1 MPTAD
6 LIINAKLIRLFQDKP
21 CIGSQS
27 ISLKYHHFGFVKLK
41 HNTGYTVYKLKFRK
55 LLNHM
60 TRLVVHMH
68 CTPWMCPWRCK
79 LQLSRCHASMGLWS
93 KTKLFWRFI
102 SWICYVVAVAH
113 TPTLEL
119 HRRHYL
125 YYHGLP
131 WPNLHSCQSA
141 PLQEFDMNNPKNCVQ
156 LLCIRPPMATG
167 TNRKYRNWMR

>member
-41 HNTGYTVYKLKFRK
+41 HNTGYTVYKLKLRK

-68 CTPWMCPWRCK
+68 CTPWVCPWRCK
-79 LQLSRCHASMGLWS
+79 LQLSRCHASMGLYDQKPS
-93 KTKLFWRFI
+93 CSEDSSLGYVMLLLLPTPPLLNCI
-102 SWICYVVAVAH
+102 VDTIC
-113 TPTLEL
+113 TTMD
-119 HRRHYL
+119 
-125 YYHGLP
+125 YHGP
-131 WPNLHSCQSA
+131 IFTAAKARRFRSS
-141 PLQEFDMNNPKNCVQ
+141 
-156 LLCIRPPMATG
+156 T
-167 TNRKYRNWMR
+167 

>member
-60 TRLVVHMH
+60 TRLVVHTALH
-68 CTPWMCPWRCK
+68 GCA
-79 LQLSRCHASMGLWS
+79 LGDASFNCHAVTRQWGYDQKPSCSEDSSLGYVMLLLLP
-93 KTKLFWRFI
+93 TPPLLNCI
-102 SWICYVVAVAH
+102 VDTIC
-113 TPTLEL
+113 TTMD
-119 HRRHYL
+119 
-125 YYHGLP
+125 YHGP
-131 WPNLHSCQSA
+131 IFTAAKVRRFRSSA
-141 PLQEFDMNNPKNCVQ
+141 
-156 LLCIRPPMATG
+156 
-167 TNRKYRNWMR
+167 